1 MAEQGPS
8 AADAKQALNMLET
21 MKSKL
26 GGVLQ
31 QIGGARKKLKR
42 RRKSRRKSRKKK
54 SHKKRGSKKRR
65 KSRRKRKTKRRRR

>member
-1 MAEQGPS
+1 MAEQGVS
-8 AADAKQALNMLET
+8 AQDAAGAIKMLET

-31 QIGGARKKLKR
+31 QIGGAKRKLKK
-42 RRKSRRKSRKKK
+42 RRKSRRKSHKK

-65 KSRRKRKTKRRRR
+65 KSRRKRKTKRRRRR

>member
-8 AADAKQALNMLET
+8 KADAQQALSLLEN

-31 QIGGARKKLKR
+31 QIGGAKRKLKK
-42 RRKSRRKSRKKK
+42 RRKS
-54 SHKKRGSKKRR
+54 RR
-65 KSRRKRKTKRRRR
+65 KSRRKRKTKRRRRR

>member
-1 MAEQGPS
+1 MSDKQGPT
-8 AADAKQALNMLET
+8 AAQAGAALEMLES

-31 QIGGARKKLKR
+31 QIGGAKKKL
-42 RRKSRRKSRKKK
+42 
-54 SHKKRGSKKRR
+54 KKRR

>member
-1 MAEQGPS
+1 MSEGPT
-8 AADAKQALNMLET
+8 AAQAAGALEMLES

-31 QIGGARKKLKR
+31 QIGGAKRKL
-42 RRKSRRKSRKKK
+42 
-54 SHKKRGSKKRR
+54 KKRR

>member
-8 AADAKQALNMLET
+8 AADTKQALNMLET

>member
-1 MAEQGPS
+1 MSGKEGPTAAQAEG
-8 AADAKQALNMLET
+8 ALEMLES

-31 QIGGARKKLKR
+31 QIGGAKRKLKK
-42 RRKSRRKSRKKK
+42 RRKSRRKSRKRT
-54 SHKKRGSKKRR
+54 HKKRGRKKRR